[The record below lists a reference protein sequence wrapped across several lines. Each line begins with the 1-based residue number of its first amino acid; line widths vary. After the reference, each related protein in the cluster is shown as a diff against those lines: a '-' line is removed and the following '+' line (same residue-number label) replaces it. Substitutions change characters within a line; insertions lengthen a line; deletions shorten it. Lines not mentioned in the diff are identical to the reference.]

1 GGEHA
6 DRSEGRAGPHLA
18 TSPCRECKHLVHEG
32 GISTPLIVRWP
43 AGLPAGVQREQPHQL
58 PDVMATVLDAAGVP
72 YPAPDT
78 TGSPLPLEGVSMLP
92 TLREGAMD
100 PDRTLYWEHEG
111 NCAVRR
117 GRWKLVKKHAQPWE
131 LYDMTADRTEL
142 HDMAGE
148 HPELVA
154 DLSADYESWA
164 QRCGVVPREKV
175 LELYAA
181 RGGGLPSE

>member
-1 GGEHA
+1 V
-6 DRSEGRAGPHLA
+6 S
-18 TSPCRECKHLVHEG
+18 
-32 GISTPLIVRWP
+32 
-43 AGLPAGVQREQPHQL
+43 
-58 PDVMATVLDAAGVP
+58 

-78 TGSPLPLEGVSMLP
+78 PSRPLPSEGVSTWP
-92 TLREGAMD
+92 TLREGTMD

-117 GRWKLVKKHAQPWE
+117 GRWKLVKKYAQPWE

-142 HDMAGE
+142 HDIAGE
-148 HPELVA
+148 YPEIVA
-154 DLSADYESWA
+154 ELSAAYEAWA
-164 QRCGVVPREKV
+164 QRCGVVPREKI